1 MAAQATWSQLVAV
14 DVNTPAPTP
23 PQGFSRLL
31 DEAIAAEEQRVRVGW
46 SGSAGS
52 DDLAE
57 DR

>member
-1 MAAQATWSQLVAV
+1 MTAAAAAKPESFTVRV
-14 DVNTPAPTP
+14 
-23 PQGFSRLL
+23 LL
-31 DEAIAAEEQRVRVGW
+31 ALDYAIAAEEQRVRVGW

>member
-1 MAAQATWSQLVAV
+1 MTAAV
-14 DVNTPAPTP
+14 PAEPD
-23 PQGFSRLL
+23 QGFSSLL
-31 DEAIAAEEQRVRVGW
+31 DYAIAAEEQRVRVGW

>member
-1 MAAQATWSQLVAV
+1 MQATWSQLVAV

-23 PQGFSRLL
+23 PQGFSSLL
-31 DEAIAAEEQRVRVGW
+31 DYAIAAEEQRVRVGW